1 MINKLKKHVRWMS
14 ALLVA
19 SLLFGCGDGK
29 QKDWMSA
36 LLVAS
41 LLFGCG
47 DGKQKESDG
56 LITVDVSKSYPKKE
70 LILQDLF
77 DIEYVPLET
86 TDEMLTEGHI
96 QYIGDNYMIFK
107 NLGRMA
113 GEIFIFDRQGK
124 AVRKINRLGQSGE
137 EYLNILGVDYDEET
151 DELFV
156 NSHYLD
162 KVFVYDSEGNYKR
175 SFDYLDGT
183 LYDPIKILDE
193 ERLIAYDDYFEYDK
207 VPEKRDCYLI
217 LSREDGRLL
226 EKIHIP
232 YEEKKSLIILRRD
245 LNGKLTGNWGIR
257 NTLMPPYQDG
267 WLLIE
272 PSADTIYTYSASRGL
287 MPLIVRTPPVNEM
300 DPEVYLFPTIFTD
313 RYVFM
318 QAVERSFNFGVDKD
332 VPRTN
337 LIYDKTEQTAYEG
350 EVINRDFEGTPVN
363 LWFAHRVIMEFND
376 DEIAFA
382 TRLEAPDLVEAL
394 NDGKL
399 RGPLKE
405 IASRLDEED
414 NPVILIAKYKK

>member
-1 MINKLKKHVRWMS
+1 MKNQMNWIWI
-14 ALLVA
+14 LVA
-19 SLLFGCGDGK
+19 LF
-29 QKDWMSA
+29 
-36 LLVAS
+36 
-41 LLFGCG
+41 LFGCG

-96 QYIGDNYMIFK
+96 QYISDNYMIFK

-137 EYLNILGVDYDEET
+137 EYLNILGIDYDEQA

-156 NSHYLD
+156 NSHYSD

-183 LYDPIKILDE
+183 LYDPIKILDA

-300 DPEVYLFPTIFTD
+300 DPEVFLFPTIFTD

-350 EVINRDFEGTPVN
+350 EVINRDFDGTPVN

-405 IASRLDEED
+405 IASSLDEED

>member
-1 MINKLKKHVRWMS
+1 MISKLKKHVR
-14 ALLVA
+14 
-19 SLLFGCGDGK
+19 
-29 QKDWMSA
+29 WMSA

-96 QYIGDNYMIFK
+96 QYISDNYMIFK

-137 EYLNILGVDYDEET
+137 EYLNILGVDYDEQA

-156 NSHYLD
+156 NSHYLR
-162 KVFVYDSEGNYKR
+162 KIQVYDLEGNYKR
-175 SFDYLDGT
+175 SLNYIDGT
-183 LYDPIKILDE
+183 LYAPIKVLNSE
-193 ERLIAYDDYFEYDK
+193 QLIAYDAYFDYDK
-207 VPEKRDCYLI
+207 APLKRDCYLI
-217 LSREDGRLL
+217 LSRYDGRLL
-226 EKIHIP
+226 GKIHIP
-232 YEEKKSLIILRRD
+232 YKKKIDMVIVQKNLS
-245 LNGKLTGNWGIR
+245 GNRTRSWSIR
-257 NTLMPPYQDG
+257 NTLIFPIQDG
-267 WLLIE
+267 WLLNE
-272 PSADTIYTYSASRGL
+272 PSADTIYTYSFAQGL
-287 MPLIVRTPPVNEM
+287 KPLIVRTPPVNEM
-300 DPEVYLFPTIFTD
+300 DPEVFLFPTIFTD

-363 LWFAHRVIMEFND
+363 LWFAHRVIMEFNGG
-376 DEIAFA
+376 EIAFA

-405 IASRLDEED
+405 IASSLDEED
-414 NPVILIAKYKK
+414 NPVIMIAKYKK

>member
-29 QKDWMSA
+29 QKD
-36 LLVAS
+36 
-41 LLFGCG
+41 
-47 DGKQKESDG
+47 SDG
-56 LITVDVSKSYPKKE
+56 LIRVDVSKNYPKKE

-96 QYIGDNYMIFK
+96 QYISDNYMIFK

-137 EYLNILGVDYDEET
+137 EYLNILGIDYDEQA

-156 NSHYLD
+156 NSHYSD

-232 YEEKKSLIILRRD
+232 YEEKKSLIIMRRD

-257 NTLMPPYQDG
+257 NTLMSPYQDG

-287 MPLIVRTPPVNEM
+287 MPLIVRTPSVQGM
-300 DPEVYLFPTIFTD
+300 DPEVFLFPTIFTD

-350 EVINRDFEGTPVN
+350 EVINRDFDGTPVN
-363 LWFAHRVIMEFND
+363 LWFAHRVIMEFNGG
-376 DEIAFA
+376 EIAFA

-405 IASRLDEED
+405 IASSLDEED
-414 NPVILIAKYKK
+414 NPVLMIAKYKK

>member
-19 SLLFGCGDGK
+19 LF
-29 QKDWMSA
+29 
-36 LLVAS
+36 
-41 LLFGCG
+41 LFGCG
-47 DGKQKESDG
+47 DGKQKEPDG

-156 NSHYLD
+156 NSHYSD

-300 DPEVYLFPTIFTD
+300 DPEVFLFPTIFTD

>member
-19 SLLFGCGDGK
+19 SLLFGCGN
-29 QKDWMSA
+29 
-36 LLVAS
+36 
-41 LLFGCG
+41 
-47 DGKQKESDG
+47 GKQKESDG

-137 EYLNILGVDYDEET
+137 EYLNILGIDYDEQA

-156 NSHYLD
+156 NSHYSD

-300 DPEVYLFPTIFTD
+300 DPEVFLFPTIFTD

-350 EVINRDFEGTPVN
+350 EVINRDFEGMPVN

-382 TRLEAPDLVEAL
+382 TRLEAPDLVEAY

-405 IASRLDEED
+405 IASSLDEED

>member
-19 SLLFGCGDGK
+19 SLLFGCGN
-29 QKDWMSA
+29 
-36 LLVAS
+36 
-41 LLFGCG
+41 
-47 DGKQKESDG
+47 GKQKESDG
-56 LITVDVSKSYPKKE
+56 LIRVDVSKSYPKKE

-96 QYIGDNYMIFK
+96 QYISDNYMIFK

-137 EYLNILGVDYDEET
+137 EYLNILGVDYDEQA

-156 NSHYLD
+156 NSHYSD

-175 SFDYLDGT
+175 SFDYLDGI
-183 LYDPIKILDE
+183 LYNPIKILDT
-193 ERLIAYDDYFEYDK
+193 ERLIAYDDYSEYDK
-207 VPEKRDCYLI
+207 VPVKRDCYLI

-300 DPEVYLFPTIFTD
+300 DPEVFLFPTIFTD

-318 QAVERSFNFGVDKD
+318 QAVERSFNFGIDKD

-382 TRLEAPDLVEAL
+382 TRLDAPDLVEAL

>member
-29 QKDWMSA
+29 QK
-36 LLVAS
+36 
-41 LLFGCG
+41 
-47 DGKQKESDG
+47 ESDG
-56 LITVDVSKSYPKKE
+56 LIRVDVSKSYPKKE

-96 QYIGDNYMIFK
+96 QYISDNYMIFK

-156 NSHYLD
+156 NSHYSD

-287 MPLIVRTPPVNEM
+287 MPLIVRTSPVNEM
-300 DPEVYLFPTIFTD
+300 DPEVFLFPTIFTD

-414 NPVILIAKYKK
+414 NPVILIAKYKR

>member
-14 ALLVA
+14 V
-19 SLLFGCGDGK
+19 
-29 QKDWMSA
+29 

-96 QYIGDNYMIFK
+96 QYISDNYMIFK

-137 EYLNILGVDYDEET
+137 EYLNILGIDYDEQA

-156 NSHYLD
+156 NSHYSD

-300 DPEVYLFPTIFTD
+300 DPEVFLFPTIFTD

-350 EVINRDFEGTPVN
+350 EVINRDFEGMPVN

-405 IASRLDEED
+405 IASSLDEED
-414 NPVILIAKYKK
+414 NPVIMIAKYKK

>member
-14 ALLVA
+14 V
-19 SLLFGCGDGK
+19 
-29 QKDWMSA
+29 

-56 LITVDVSKSYPKKE
+56 LIRVDVSKSYPKKE

-137 EYLNILGVDYDEET
+137 EYLNILGIDYDEQA

-156 NSHYLD
+156 NSHYSD

-175 SFDYLDGT
+175 SFDYLDGI
-183 LYDPIKILDE
+183 LYNPIKILDT
-193 ERLIAYDDYFEYDK
+193 ERLIAYDDYSEYDK
-207 VPEKRDCYLI
+207 VPVKRDCYLI

-300 DPEVYLFPTIFTD
+300 DPEVFLFPTIFTD

-350 EVINRDFEGTPVN
+350 EVINRDFEGMPVN

-405 IASRLDEED
+405 IASGLDEED
-414 NPVILIAKYKK
+414 NPVILIAKYKR

>member
-1 MINKLKKHVRWMS
+1 MKNQMNWILI
-14 ALLVA
+14 LVA
-19 SLLFGCGDGK
+19 LFLFGCGN
-29 QKDWMSA
+29 
-36 LLVAS
+36 
-41 LLFGCG
+41 
-47 DGKQKESDG
+47 GKQKESDG
-56 LITVDVSKSYPKKE
+56 LIRVDVSRSYPKKE

-96 QYIGDNYMIFK
+96 QYISDNYMIFK

-137 EYLNILGVDYDEET
+137 EYLNILGIDYDEQA

-156 NSHYLD
+156 NSHYSD

-175 SFDYLDGT
+175 SFDYLDGI
-183 LYDPIKILDE
+183 LYNPIKILDT
-193 ERLIAYDDYFEYDK
+193 ERLIAYDDYSEYDK
-207 VPEKRDCYLI
+207 VPVKRDCYLI

-232 YEEKKSLIILRRD
+232 YEEKKDMDIVQKN
-245 LNGKLTGNWGIR
+245 LNGKQTRSWRIR
-257 NTLMPPYQDG
+257 NTLMLPLQDD
-267 WLLIE
+267 WLLNE
-272 PSADTIYTYSASRGL
+272 PSADTIYTYSFAQGL
-287 MPLIVRTPPVNEM
+287 KPLIVRTPPVNEM
-300 DPEVYLFPTIFTD
+300 DPEVFLFPTIFTD

-318 QAVERSFNFGVDKD
+318 QVVERSFNFGVDKD

-376 DEIAFA
+376 GEIAFA

-399 RGPLKE
+399 RGLLKE

>member
-14 ALLVA
+14 V
-19 SLLFGCGDGK
+19 
-29 QKDWMSA
+29 

-96 QYIGDNYMIFK
+96 QYISDNYMIFK

-137 EYLNILGVDYDEET
+137 EYLNILGIDYDEQA

-156 NSHYLD
+156 NSHYSD

-300 DPEVYLFPTIFTD
+300 DPEVFLFPTIFTD

-350 EVINRDFEGTPVN
+350 EVINRDFEGMPVN

-405 IASRLDEED
+405 IASDLDEED

>member
-1 MINKLKKHVRWMS
+1 MINKLKKHVR
-14 ALLVA
+14 
-19 SLLFGCGDGK
+19 
-29 QKDWMSA
+29 WMSA

-137 EYLNILGVDYDEET
+137 EYLNILGVDYDEQA

-156 NSHYLD
+156 NSHYSD

-183 LYDPIKILDE
+183 LYAPIKILDE

-232 YEEKKSLIILRRD
+232 YEEKKSLIIMRRD

-300 DPEVYLFPTIFTD
+300 DPEVFLFPTIFTD

-405 IASRLDEED
+405 IASSLDEED
-414 NPVILIAKYKK
+414 NPVLMIAKYKK

>member
-29 QKDWMSA
+29 QK
-36 LLVAS
+36 
-41 LLFGCG
+41 
-47 DGKQKESDG
+47 ESDG
-56 LITVDVSKSYPKKE
+56 LIRVDVSKSYPKKE

-96 QYIGDNYMIFK
+96 QYISDNYMIFK

-156 NSHYLD
+156 NSHYSD

-300 DPEVYLFPTIFTD
+300 DPEVFLFPTIFTD

-414 NPVILIAKYKK
+414 NPVILIAKYKR

>member
-29 QKDWMSA
+29 QK
-36 LLVAS
+36 
-41 LLFGCG
+41 
-47 DGKQKESDG
+47 ESDG
-56 LITVDVSKSYPKKE
+56 LIRVDVSKSYPKKE

-96 QYIGDNYMIFK
+96 QYISDNYMIFK
-107 NLGRMA
+107 NLSRMA

-137 EYLNILGVDYDEET
+137 EYLNILGIDYDEQA

-156 NSHYLD
+156 NSHYSD

-232 YEEKKSLIILRRD
+232 YEEKKSLIIMRRD

-300 DPEVYLFPTIFTD
+300 DPEVFLFPTIFTD

-318 QAVERSFNFGVDKD
+318 QAVERSFNFGIDKD

-405 IASRLDEED
+405 IASGLDEED

>member
-29 QKDWMSA
+29 QKD
-36 LLVAS
+36 
-41 LLFGCG
+41 
-47 DGKQKESDG
+47 SDG
-56 LITVDVSKSYPKKE
+56 LIRVDVSKSYPKKE

-156 NSHYLD
+156 NSHYSD

-175 SFDYLDGT
+175 GFDYLDGT

-300 DPEVYLFPTIFTD
+300 DPEVFLFPTIFTD

-394 NDGKL
+394 NDGKAR
-399 RGPLKE
+399 RGGQSGVDDRE
-405 IASRLDEED
+405 I
-414 NPVILIAKYKK
+414 

>member
-1 MINKLKKHVRWMS
+1 MKNQMNWIWI
-14 ALLVA
+14 LVA
-19 SLLFGCGDGK
+19 LF
-29 QKDWMSA
+29 
-36 LLVAS
+36 
-41 LLFGCG
+41 LFGCG

-96 QYIGDNYMIFK
+96 QYISDNYMIFK

-137 EYLNILGVDYDEET
+137 EYLNILGIDYDEQA

-156 NSHYLD
+156 NSHYSD

-175 SFDYLDGT
+175 SFDYLDGI
-183 LYDPIKILDE
+183 LYNPIKILDT
-193 ERLIAYDDYFEYDK
+193 ERLIAYDDYSEYDK

-300 DPEVYLFPTIFTD
+300 DPEVFLFPTIFTD

-318 QAVERSFNFGVDKD
+318 QAVERSFNFGIDKD

-405 IASRLDEED
+405 IASDLDEED